1 MKKIQ
6 LLLSFLFA
14 SAYMPLQ
21 AQNNLENSPYF
32 KNDSLTYRLGL
43 VTQSLVSKKKDRPV
57 GYFVTMNMSKRIK
70 KQLLKK
76 SLSFWL
82 DNLTNE
88 KSHWAT
94 NIVLYYIYE
103 REAMAIAAIND
114 KRENWL
120 QIKENEIE
128 YWGKFL
134 ENK

>member
-1 MKKIQ
+1 
-6 LLLSFLFA
+6 
-14 SAYMPLQ
+14 
-21 AQNNLENSPYF
+21 
-32 KNDSLTYRLGL
+32 
-43 VTQSLVSKKKDRPV
+43 
-57 GYFVTMNMSKRIK
+57 MNMSKRIK

-88 KSHWAT
+88 KSDWAT